1 MPLTA
6 YLERSLL
13 ALVLASVCLTSC
25 TKEDGPAVGSRQPTD
40 TAPAY
45 GDAILEGS
53 IGDASNLI
61 PMLAGDSASHSVAG
75 LIFDGLVAYDPTLS
89 HLEPR
94 LARSWE
100 VSEDGL
106 TITFNLRDDVRWQ
119 DGRPFSARDV
129 EFGWRTI
136 TDPATITAYA
146 EDYRQVESF
155 EVLGDHRF
163 RVSYREPFAPA
174 LASWGNLVVLPRHLL
189 EGRDINQAS
198 DFGRNPVGLGA
209 YKFDS
214 WESGRSITLLANR
227 DYYRGRPH
235 IDKVVYR
242 IIPDLQTQFLELKS
256 GGLDMMGLTPLQFS
270 RQTVSTEFEKAFRKY
285 KYLTNSYT
293 YLGYNLKNELF
304 TDVRVRR
311 ALSHAIDKEEIVR
324 AVLMG
329 LGQPAA
335 SPYKPGTVWVNERL
349 EDLAFD
355 PERSRALFEEA
366 GWRDSDGDGVLDKDG
381 RAFEFRILTNQGNES
396 RLKTATIIQRRLA
409 EVGVSSEVRV
419 VEWSAFINNFIDK
432 RKFEAVVLG
441 WSLSLDPDQYD
452 IWHSSKTGE
461 KEFNFVSFADPEVD
475 RLLEEGRRT
484 FDAAERKQAY
494 DRFQEILV
502 EQQPYT
508 FLYVAHSLP
517 ALNGRFMGIRPAPA
531 GIAYN
536 FKDWYVPSARQRYAI
551 DAGS

>member
-1 MPLTA
+1 MPVPVC
-6 YLERSLL
+6 LERSLI
-13 ALVLASVCLTSC
+13 ALVLAALCVVSC
-25 TKEDGPAVGSRQPTD
+25 SKKDGPVAAQAVD
-40 TAPAY
+40 LEPAY

-89 HLEPR
+89 YLEPR
-94 LARSWE
+94 LASSWE

-106 TITFNLRDDVRWQ
+106 SITFDLRSDVRWQ
-119 DGRPFSARDV
+119 DGRPFTASDV

-136 TDPATITAYA
+136 TDPSTMTPYA
-146 EDYRQVESF
+146 EDYRQVERF
-155 EVLGDHRF
+155 EVLSAHRF
-163 RVSYREPFAPA
+163 RVSYRQPFAPA

-209 YKFDS
+209 YRLES
-214 WESGRSITLLANR
+214 WESGLSISLLANP
-227 DYYRGRPH
+227 DYYRGKPR
-235 IDKVVYR
+235 IAKVVYK

-270 RQTVSTEFEKAFRKY
+270 RQTGSAEFKRAFRKY

-293 YLGYNLKNELF
+293 YLGYNLENPLF
-304 TDVRVRR
+304 GDVRVRR
-311 ALSHAIDKEEIVR
+311 ALTHAIDKEEIVR

-329 LGQPAA
+329 HGQPAA
-335 SPYKPGTVWVNERL
+335 SPYKPGTVWINEGL
-349 EDLAFD
+349 EDPPFA
-355 PERSRALFEEA
+355 PERSRSLLADA
-366 GWRDSDGDGVLDKDG
+366 GWYDSDGDGVLEKDG
-381 RAFEFRILTNQGNES
+381 RDFEFRILTNQGNES
-396 RLKTATIIQRRLA
+396 RLKTATIIQQRLA
-409 EVGVSSEVRV
+409 EVGVKAEVRV
-419 VEWSAFINNFIDK
+419 VEWSAFINDFIDK

-484 FDAAERKQAY
+484 FDLAARKRIY

-508 FLYVAHSLP
+508 FLYVAESLP
-517 ALNGRFMGIRPAPA
+517 ALSSRFMGIKPAPA
-531 GIAYN
+531 GISYN
-536 FKDWYVPSARQRYAI
+536 FKDWYVPASLQRYAF
-551 DAGS
+551 GQGN

>member
-1 MPLTA
+1 MQFPVFTRHALA
-6 YLERSLL
+6 GSLMAGL
-13 ALVLASVCLTSC
+13 CLVSC
-25 TKEDGPAVGSRQPTD
+25 TKSVEPAAAVPQTND
-40 TAPAY
+40 DVPAY

-89 HLEPR
+89 HLESR
-94 LARSWE
+94 LARSWA

-106 TITFNLRDDVRWQ
+106 SITFELRDDVRWQ
-119 DGRPFSARDV
+119 DGQPFTARDV

-136 TDPATITAYA
+136 TNPETMTAYA
-146 EDYRQVESF
+146 EDYRQVERF
-155 EVLGDHRF
+155 EVLGDYSF
-163 RVSYREPFAPA
+163 RVSYGEPFAPA

-189 EGRDINQAS
+189 EGQDINQATE
-198 DFGRNPVGLGA
+198 FARAPIGLGA
-209 YKFDS
+209 YRFES
-214 WESGRSITLLANR
+214 WESGRSISLLANH
-227 DYYRGRPH
+227 DHYRGRPY
-235 IDKVVYR
+235 IGKVVYR

-270 RQTVSTEFEKAFRKY
+270 RQTASKDFEKQFRKY

-311 ALSHAIDKEEIVR
+311 ALSHAIDKDEIVR

-329 LGQPAA
+329 LGQPAV
-335 SPYKPGTVWVNERL
+335 SPYKPGTVWVNDAL
-349 EDLAFD
+349 QDPAFD
-355 PERSRALFEEA
+355 PDRSRALLAEA
-366 GWRDSDGDGVLDKDG
+366 GWTDTDGDGVVDKDG
-381 RAFEFRILTNQGNES
+381 AAFKFKILTNQGNES

-409 EVGVSSEVRV
+409 EVGVKAEVRV

-432 RKFEAVVLG
+432 RKFEAVLLG

-452 IWHSSKTGE
+452 IWHSSKTSE
-461 KEFNFVSFADPEVD
+461 KEFNFISFADPEVD
-475 RLLEEGRRT
+475 RLLEQGRRT
-484 FDAAERKQAY
+484 FDAGERKRVY

-508 FLYVAHSLP
+508 FLYVANSLP
-517 ALNGRFMGIRPAPA
+517 ALNGRFRGIEPAPA
-531 GIAYN
+531 GISYN
-536 FKDWYVPSARQRYAI
+536 FKDWYVPSALQRYSM
-551 DAGS
+551 DPGH